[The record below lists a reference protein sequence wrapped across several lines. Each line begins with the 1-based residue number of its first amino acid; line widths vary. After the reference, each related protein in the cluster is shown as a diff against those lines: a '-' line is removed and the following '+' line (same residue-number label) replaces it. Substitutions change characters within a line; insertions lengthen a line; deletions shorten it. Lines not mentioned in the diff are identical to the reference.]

1 MKKFAMLLFCA
12 LLFAEALPAQE
23 LIFKSFERR
32 ERDLEAKI
40 RPRRD
45 NAGDPCALVRVCLVL
60 DDPTI
65 RGNMGNVGEVAK
77 RRESEYGVYLLI
89 STTEIRINHKDVLPF
104 VYQLEEKLEPYGTY
118 ELYCLRSSRVV
129 EVLSEGPATD
139 RSLSEE
145 ERMVEELD
153 YLKEAPYLVA
163 DAMPKFRGGDL
174 ADFQAWANKNLQYPQ
189 LAVENH
195 ISGRVVASFVVEKD
209 GSVGDVEVLISPDRV
224 LSGEVIRLLGSSPLW
239 TPGENQG
246 EAVRVKQ
253 TIPITF
259 QLLNNRN
266 NKEVYKVGDYYR
278 KGRREGIVFEVDS
291 TGRHGKI
298 VSLKEEKVQW
308 GICDDFFEMH
318 STSDGEINMS
328 KFKELTITLE
338 RDERNFLETTKV
350 RKSLDPWNEVF
361 PIFGFSSSLGSDWY
375 IPAVEELVAIS
386 RVKAKINLAIERIAA
401 ERGEDPVYIKNQ
413 YYWSSTE
420 YDGSNAYLVLMGK
433 GWAGSYFGKSN
444 WDYARAV
451 STF

>member
-77 RRESEYGVYLLI
+77 RRESEYGVYLPI

-246 EAVRVKQ
+246 VAVRVKQ

-308 GICDDFFEMH
+308 GTYDAFFGMD
-318 STSDGEINMS
+318 STSDGEINTS
-328 KFKELTITLE
+328 RFKGHKKITGRGPYLYDC
-338 RDERNFLETTKV
+338 RSF
-350 RKSLDPWNEVF
+350 F
-361 PIFGFSSSLGSDWY
+361 PIFGFCSSLGSDWY

>member
-1 MKKFAMLLFCA
+1 MKKFAKLLFCA
-12 LLFAEALPAQE
+12 LLFAEALSAQE

-40 RPRRD
+40 RPRHD

-65 RGNMGNVGEVAK
+65 RGNMGNVGEVVK
-77 RRESEYGVYLLI
+77 RRESEYGVYLPV

-104 VYQLEEKLEPYGTY
+104 VYRLNEKLEPYGTY

-129 EVLSEGPATD
+129 EVLTEGPATD
-139 RSLSEE
+139 RSLNEE
-145 ERMVEELD
+145 ERLAEELD

-163 DAMPKFRGGDL
+163 DAMPKFQGGDL

-259 QLLNNRN
+259 QLLNNRQN
-266 NKEVYKVGDYYR
+266 NIEVYKVGDYYR
-278 KGRREGIVFEVDS
+278 KGSAEGIVFEVDS

-308 GICDDFFEMH
+308 GTYDKFFGML
-318 STSDGEINMS
+318 STSDGAINMS
-328 KFKELTITLE
+328 KIRSVKDELVEYSNGRGII
-338 RDERNFLETTKV
+338 RYDW
-350 RKSLDPWNEVF
+350 SDGF
-361 PIFGFSSSLGSDWY
+361 PIFRFSSLLGSNWY

-386 RVKAKINLAIERIAA
+386 RVKAKINLTIERIAA

-444 WDYARAV
+444 WDYVRAV
-451 STF
+451 RTF